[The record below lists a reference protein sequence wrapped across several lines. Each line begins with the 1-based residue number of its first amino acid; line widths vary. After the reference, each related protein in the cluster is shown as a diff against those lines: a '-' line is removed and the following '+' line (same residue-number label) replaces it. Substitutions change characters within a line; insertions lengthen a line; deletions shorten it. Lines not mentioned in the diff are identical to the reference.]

1 MDAPRRLGTQLERR
15 FMPNDFVPEVQR
27 RKNNG
32 CEGDPLMSIYTRIGR
47 VAFGRAQTRRNGR
60 NALFPSG

>member
-1 MDAPRRLGTQLERR
+1 
-15 FMPNDFVPEVQR
+15 MPNDFVPEVQR
-27 RKNNG
+27 RKNNS